1 VSNEQLLHLPGS
13 RVIELD
19 IEGMT
24 CASCVSRVER
34 KLGKLDGVEASV
46 NLPLESAHVTAPAG
60 ITDEQITATVAAAG
74 YKATVRPPRYPSQG
88 AGRET
93 DALGVLA
100 RTSLGRTLPRTDS
113 APVEQEAALV
123 IEPVENPGPV
133 LNSPAIGS
141 GELLTSGDA
150 GGMRQHAS
158 KLGPQRPGSL
168 AELAKLGGRWGGTSE
183 HAEHV
188 AGGAAPAD
196 HMAHGGAAA
205 QLRARVIVAAILTV
219 PVFLISMLPA
229 LQFPNWGWVVGAL
242 ALPVV
247 SWAAWPFHRAAA
259 VNARHF
265 ASTMDTLVSIG
276 VIAAYAFSAWQL
288 VTDPGMTN
296 HPPGMEEMAGSGGL
310 YFEVAS
316 VVTSFLLLGRY
327 LESNAKQKAGNALRA
342 LLDLGAKDAT
352 VLADGTE
359 YKIAADQLAVGDVMV
374 VRPGEKIATD
384 GVVVDGTSAVDA
396 SLVTGESV
404 PVEVGP
410 DSPVTG
416 ATINTSGRLL
426 VRATRVGSETTLA
439 QMGRLV
445 SQAQTGKAPI
455 ARLADRISSVFV
467 PSVLV
472 IAIVTFAVWLLLAG
486 PAVTGAE
493 LRGAF
498 TAAVAVLV
506 IACPC
511 ALGLATPVG
520 LLTGTG
526 RGAQLG
532 ILIKGPQVLE
542 DTRTVD
548 IILLD
553 KTGTVTTGHLAV
565 DATQAFG
572 AFGAAE
578 VLCLAGA
585 AEAAS
590 EHPIAHAIAA
600 AALSAETRTGGVG
613 RLPAVEHFRSAPGG
627 GVQGTVDGRRIT
639 AGRTGWLR
647 QNGVSVSSGQLEVLQ
662 AAERSGATAIWVAI
676 DGEAAGIVSLR
687 DTVKPGSAAAISRL
701 RQLGL
706 RPILLTGDNAAVAAQ
721 VAAAVGIDPGDV
733 LAGVLP
739 EGKVAAV
746 RNLQSAGGTVA
757 MAGDGVNDA
766 AALAQA
772 DLGIAMGSGTDV
784 AIEAADLTVMGNDLA
799 QVAQAIE
806 LSRRTLAI
814 IKTNLFWAFFYNAV
828 GIPVAALGLL
838 NPMIAGAAM
847 AASSVLVVA
856 NSLRLRNFGR

>member
-1 VSNEQLLHLPGS
+1 MSNEQLLNQPGG

-46 NLPLESAHVTAPAG
+46 NLPLESAHVTVPDG
-60 ITDEQITATVAAAG
+60 ITDEQITAQVASAG
-74 YKATVRPPRYPSQG
+74 YKATIRKPTRSG
-88 AGRET
+88 
-93 DALGVLA
+93 
-100 RTSLGRTLPRTDS
+100 S
-113 APVEQEAALV
+113 VEPERDEV
-123 IEPVENPGPV
+123 SVP
-133 LNSPAIGS
+133 
-141 GELLTSGDA
+141 T
-150 GGMRQHAS
+150 
-158 KLGPQRPGSL
+158 
-168 AELAKLGGRWGGTSE
+168 E

-188 AGGAAPAD
+188 TGGAAEA
-196 HMAHGGAAA
+196 
-205 QLRARVIVAAILTV
+205 LRPRLIVAAILTV
-219 PVFLISMLPA
+219 PVFVISMFPA
-229 LQFPNWGWVVGAL
+229 FQFANWGWVVGVL

-259 VNARHF
+259 INARHF

-288 VTDPGMTN
+288 LMDPLMTEHVGMAE
-296 HPPGMEEMAGSGGL
+296 METGGL

-316 VVTSFLLLGRY
+316 VVTTFLLLGRY
-327 LESNAKQKAGNALRA
+327 LEANAKQRAGDALRT
-342 LLDLGAKDAT
+342 LLNLGAKDAT
-352 VLADGTE
+352 VLEGGAE
-359 YKIAADQLAVGDVMV
+359 YRIPASQLVVGDVVV

-384 GVVVDGTSAVDA
+384 GEVIDGVSAVDA

-404 PVEVGP
+404 PVEVASG
-410 DSPVTG
+410 SLVTG

-467 PSVLV
+467 PVVLV
-472 IAIVTFAVWLLLAG
+472 IAAVTFGLWLLAAG
-486 PAVTGAE
+486 PQISDDEVRA
-493 LRGAF
+493 AF

-532 ILIKGPQVLE
+532 ILIRGPQVLE

-548 IILLD
+548 TILLD
-553 KTGTVTTGHLAV
+553 KTGTVTTGQLAV
-565 DATQAFG
+565 DSVQAFG
-572 AFGAAE
+572 EHSEAD
-578 VLCLAGA
+578 VLLLAGA
-585 AEAAS
+585 VEAAS

-600 AALSAETRTGGVG
+600 AARSTVGAGRPADSTSLPTGNDDAG
-613 RLPAVEHFRSAPGG
+613 RLPAVEHFASAPGG
-627 GVQGTVDGRRIT
+627 GVLGTVDGRKVV
-639 AGRTGWLR
+639 AGRTGWL
-647 QNGVSVSSGQLEVLQ
+647 QENGMPVTSEQRNALRT
-662 AAERSGATAIWVAI
+662 AEESGATVIWVAV
-676 DGEAAGIVSLR
+676 DGEVAGIIALR
-687 DTVKPGSAAAISRL
+687 DTIKPGSAAAIERL
-701 RQLGL
+701 RNLGL
-706 RPILLTGDNAAVAAQ
+706 RPVLLTGDNAAVAAQ
-721 VAAAVGIDPGDV
+721 VAADVGIHSEDV
-733 LAGVLP
+733 YAGVTP
-739 EGKVAAV
+739 EGKVDAV
-746 RNLQSAGGTVA
+746 RQLQVAGATVA

-784 AIEAADLTVMGNDLA
+784 AIEAADLTVMGNDLG

-806 LSRRTLAI
+806 LSRRTLST

-856 NSLRLRNFGR
+856 NSLRLRRFGARDRQPK

>member
-1 VSNEQLLHLPGS
+1 
-13 RVIELD
+13 VIELD
-19 IEGMT
+19 IKGMT
-24 CASCVSRVER
+24 CASCVNRVER

-46 NLPLESAHVTAPAG
+46 NLPLESAHVTAPSG
-60 ITDEQITATVAAAG
+60 VTDEQITATVAAAG
-74 YKATVRPPRYPSQG
+74 YTATVRAPRS
-88 AGRET
+88 T
-93 DALGVLA
+93 
-100 RTSLGRTLPRTDS
+100 
-113 APVEQEAALV
+113 
-123 IEPVENPGPV
+123 
-133 LNSPAIGS
+133 SPA
-141 GELLTSGDA
+141 A
-150 GGMRQHAS
+150 R
-158 KLGPQRPGSL
+158 
-168 AELAKLGGRWGGTSE
+168 E
-183 HAEHV
+183 HGV
-188 AGGAAPAD
+188 AGGAAVGGHAAPGGPAARTEER
-196 HMAHGGAAA
+196 MAHGDAASQLRPRLIAAA
-205 QLRARVIVAAILTV
+205 ALTV
-219 PVFLISMLPA
+219 PVLLVSMVPA
-229 LQFPNWGWVVGAL
+229 FQFSNWGWIAGAL

-276 VIAAYAFSAWQL
+276 VTAAYVFSVWQL
-288 VTDPGMTN
+288 LANPRMTDHPQGMDS
-296 HPPGMEEMAGSGGL
+296 MEMGSGGL
-310 YFEVAS
+310 YFEVAA
-316 VVTSFLLLGRY
+316 VVTTFLLLGRY
-327 LESNAKQKAGNALRA
+327 LEANAKRKAGDALKA
-342 LLDLGAKDAT
+342 LLSLGAKDAT
-352 VLADGTE
+352 VLRDGSE
-359 YKIAADQLAVGDVMV
+359 HKVPAEQLRVGEVIV
-374 VRPGEKIATD
+374 VRPGEKIPTD
-384 GVVVDGTSAVDA
+384 GVVVEGSSAVDA

-426 VRATRVGSETTLA
+426 VRATRVGAETTLA

-467 PSVLV
+467 PVVLG
-472 IAIVTFAVWLLLAG
+472 IAAVTFAAWLLAAG
-486 PAVTGAE
+486 AAISDGE
-493 LRGAF
+493 LRAAF

-520 LLTGTG
+520 LLAGTG

-548 IILLD
+548 TILLD
-553 KTGTVTTGHLAV
+553 KTGTVTTGRLAV
-565 DATQAFG
+565 DGTQVFG
-572 AFGAAE
+572 TYAEGE
-578 VLCLAGA
+578 VLRLAGA
-585 AEAAS
+585 VESAS

-600 AALSAETRTGGVG
+600 AARSAEAIGTGGAG
-613 RLPAVEHFRSAPGG
+613 RLPAVVGFRSAAGG
-627 GVQGTVDGRRIT
+627 GVQGTVDGHLVT
-639 AGRTGWLR
+639 AGRTGWL
-647 QNGVSVSSGQLEVLQ
+647 QENGVAVSAGQQEALRL
-662 AAERSGATAIWVAI
+662 AEESGATAIWVAV
-676 DGEAAGIVSLR
+676 DGDAAGIISLR
-687 DTVKPGSAAAISRL
+687 DTLKPGSAAAIARL

-721 VAAAVGIDPGDV
+721 VAAAVGIGPGDV
-733 LAGVLP
+733 YAGVLP
-739 EGKVAAV
+739 EGKVEAV
-746 RNLQSAGGTVA
+746 RKLQAGGATVA

-784 AIEAADLTVMGNDLA
+784 AIEAADLTVMGNELG

-806 LSRRTLAI
+806 LSRRTLAT

-838 NPMIAGAAM
+838 NPMVAGAAM

-856 NSLRLRNFGR
+856 NSLRLRSFGK

>member
-1 VSNEQLLHLPGS
+1 MSNEHLLHQTGS
-13 RVIELD
+13 RVVELD

-24 CASCVSRVER
+24 CASCVNRVEK
-34 KLGKLDGVEASV
+34 KLGKLDGVKASV
-46 NLPLESAHVTAPAG
+46 NLPLESAHVTVPAG
-60 ITDEQITATVAAAG
+60 ITDQQIVDTVNATG
-74 YKATVRPPRYPSQG
+74 YKASLRPAQYESHS
-88 AGRET
+88 AGH
-93 DALGVLA
+93 
-100 RTSLGRTLPRTDS
+100 
-113 APVEQEAALV
+113 EAD
-123 IEPVENPGPV
+123 GPV
-133 LNSPAIGS
+133 VLPA
-141 GELLTSGDA
+141 SGDA
-150 GGMRQHAS
+150 EQVAGAAA
-158 KLGPQRPGSL
+158 PGDHM
-168 AELAKLGGRWGGTSE
+168 A
-183 HAEHV
+183 H
-188 AGGAAPAD
+188 GGAAAPGD

-205 QLRARVIVAAILTV
+205 QLRPRLIVAAVLTV

-229 LQFPNWGWVVGAL
+229 FQFPHWGWVAGAL

-259 VNARHF
+259 INARHL

-276 VIAAYAFSAWQL
+276 VVAAYLFSAWQL
-288 VTDPGMTN
+288 LADPRMTE
-296 HPPGMEEMAGSGGL
+296 HPGMEGMESGGL
-310 YFEVAS
+310 YFEVAA
-316 VVTSFLLLGRY
+316 VVTTFLLLGRF
-327 LESNAKQKAGNALRA
+327 LEANAKQKAGDALKA
-342 LLDLGAKDAT
+342 LLNLGAKDAT
-352 VLADGTE
+352 VLHGGAE
-359 YKIAADQLAVGDVMV
+359 HKIPAGQLQVGDLIV

-384 GVVVDGTSAVDA
+384 GLVVEGSSAVDA

-410 DSPVTG
+410 DSKVTG

-439 QMGRLV
+439 QMARLV

-455 ARLADRISSVFV
+455 ARLADRISAVFV
-467 PSVLV
+467 PVVLV
-472 IAIVTFAVWLLLAG
+472 IAALTFAAWLLLAG
-486 PAVTGAE
+486 PAISETE
-493 LRGAF
+493 LRAAF

-548 IILLD
+548 TILLD
-553 KTGTVTTGHLAV
+553 KTGTVTSGKLAV
-565 DATQAFG
+565 AATQAFSELDG
-572 AFGAAE
+572 ISESE
-578 VLCLAGA
+578 VLRLAGA
-585 AEAAS
+585 VEAAS

-600 AALSAETRTGGVG
+600 AALAGQTARPAHSVPSALAVPAHPGHNDGGR

-627 GVQGTVDGRRIT
+627 GVAGTVDGRVVV
-639 AGRTGWLR
+639 AGRTGWLEE
-647 QNGVSVSSGQLEVLQ
+647 NGVPISAGQHRALA
-662 AAERSGATAIWVAI
+662 AAEATGATAIWVAL
-676 DGEAAGIVSLR
+676 DGTAAGIISLR
-687 DTVKPGSAAAISRL
+687 DTVKEGSAAAISRL
-701 RQLGL
+701 KALGL

-721 VAAAVGIDPGDV
+721 VASAVGISPDDV
-733 LAGVLP
+733 YAGVLP
-739 EGKVAAV
+739 AGKVEAV
-746 RNLQSAGGTVA
+746 RKLQAGGATVA

-784 AIEAADLTVMGNDLA
+784 AIEAADLTVMGNDLG

-806 LSRRTLAI
+806 LSRRTLAT
-814 IKTNLFWAFFYNAV
+814 IKTNLFWAFFYNAI

-856 NSLRLRNFGR
+856 NSLRLRSFGK

>member
-1 VSNEQLLHLPGS
+1 VSNEQLLHQPGR

-60 ITDEQITATVAAAG
+60 ISDEQITATVAAAG
-74 YKATVRPPRYPSQG
+74 YKARVRPPRYPSSGGGHETDELGDVTTGGG
-88 AGRET
+88 AGGTRERASRRGT
-93 DALGVLA
+93 TEHSEHV
-100 RTSLGRTLPRTDS
+100 P
-113 APVEQEAALV
+113 
-123 IEPVENPGPV
+123 
-133 LNSPAIGS
+133 
-141 GELLTSGDA
+141 GDA
-150 GGMRQHAS
+150 
-158 KLGPQRPGSL
+158 
-168 AELAKLGGRWGGTSE
+168 AE
-183 HAEHV
+183 
-188 AGGAAPAD
+188 PD
-196 HMAHGGAAA
+196 HMAHGGTAA
-205 QLRARVIVAAILTV
+205 QLKPRLIVAAVLTV
-219 PVFLISMLPA
+219 PVFLISMIPA
-229 LQFPNWGWVVGAL
+229 FQFANWGWVAGLL
-242 ALPVV
+242 AFPVV
-247 SWAAWPFHRAAA
+247 TWAAWPFHRAAA
-259 VNARHF
+259 INARHF

-276 VIAAYAFSAWQL
+276 VIAAYVFSGWQL
-288 VTDPGMTN
+288 LADPGMTDL
-296 HPPGMEEMAGSGGL
+296 HGMDQMETGSGGL

-316 VVTSFLLLGRY
+316 VVTTFLLLGRY
-327 LESNAKQKAGNALRA
+327 LEANAKRKAGDALRA
-342 LLDLGAKDAT
+342 LLNLGAKDAT
-352 VLADGTE
+352 VLQDGAE
-359 YKIAADQLAVGDVMV
+359 YKIPAEQLAAGDVMV
-374 VRPGEKIATD
+374 VRPGEKIPTD

-416 ATINTSGRLL
+416 ATINASGRLL

-467 PSVLV
+467 PVVLV
-472 IAIVTFAVWLLLAG
+472 FAVLTFGLWLLISG
-486 PAVTGAE
+486 PAITNAD
-493 LRGAF
+493 LRAAF

-548 IILLD
+548 TILLD

-565 DATQAFG
+565 DAAQAFG
-572 AFGAAE
+572 PFSQSD
-578 VLCLAGA
+578 VLRLAGA
-585 AEAAS
+585 VEAAS

-600 AALSAETRTGGVG
+600 AATSAERRNNDAG

-627 GVQGTVDGRRIT
+627 GVAGSVEGRPVT
-639 AGRTGWLR
+639 AGRTGWLKE
-647 QNGVSVSSGQLEVLQ
+647 NGITVTGEQREAFRS
-662 AAERSGATAIWVAI
+662 AEDSGATAIWVAV
-676 DGEAAGIVSLR
+676 DGEAAGFVSLT
-687 DTVKPGSAAAISRL
+687 DTIKPGSAAAISRL
-701 RQLGL
+701 KQLGL

-721 VAAAVGIDPGDV
+721 VAAAVGIDPQDV
-733 LAGVLP
+733 FAGVLP
-739 EGKVAAV
+739 EGKVEAV
-746 RNLQSAGGTVA
+746 RKLQAGGATVA

-799 QVAQAIE
+799 QVAQAIQ
-806 LSRRTLAI
+806 LSRKTLAT
-814 IKTNLFWAFFYNAV
+814 IKTNLFWAFFYNAI

-856 NSLRLRNFGR
+856 NSLRLRSFGKTPN

>member
-1 VSNEQLLHLPGS
+1 VSNEQLLHQPGS

-24 CASCVSRVER
+24 CASCVGRVER
-34 KLGKLDGVEASV
+34 KLGKLEGVEASV
-46 NLPLESAHVTAPAG
+46 NLPLESAHVTVPAG
-60 ITDEQITATVAAAG
+60 ITDEQITATVEAAG
-74 YKATVRPPRYPSQG
+74 YKAKVRPPRYPNRDGG
-88 AGRET
+88 AET
-93 DALGVLA
+93 STG
-100 RTSLGRTLPRTDS
+100 S
-113 APVEQEAALV
+113 AT
-123 IEPVENPGPV
+123 GY
-133 LNSPAIGS
+133 
-141 GELLTSGDA
+141 GELPTSGDA
-150 GGMRQHAS
+150 GGMRQQAS
-158 KLGPQRPGSL
+158 KR
-168 AELAKLGGRWGGTSE
+168 GTSE

-188 AGGAAPAD
+188 P
-196 HMAHGGAAA
+196 GGAAA
-205 QLRARVIVAAILTV
+205 KLRPRLIVAAILTV
-219 PVFLISMLPA
+219 PVFAISMLPSF
-229 LQFPNWGWVVGAL
+229 QFPDWGWVAGVL

-247 SWAAWPFHRAAA
+247 TWAAWPFHRAAA

-276 VIAAYAFSAWQL
+276 VIAAYLFSAWQL
-288 VTDPGMTN
+288 FADPRMTQ
-296 HPPGMEEMAGSGGL
+296 HPGMEMGSGGL
-310 YFEVAS
+310 YFEVAA
-316 VVTSFLLLGRY
+316 VVTTFLLLGRY
-327 LESNAKQKAGNALRA
+327 LEANAKQKAGDALKA

-352 VLADGTE
+352 VLSGGTE
-359 YKIAADQLAVGDVMV
+359 VRIPADRLAVGDVLV

-384 GVVVDGTSAVDA
+384 GVVIDGASAVDA
-396 SLVTGESV
+396 SMVTGESV

-410 DSPVTG
+410 DSFVIG

-439 QMGRLV
+439 QMARLV

-455 ARLADRISSVFV
+455 ARLADRISAVFV
-467 PSVLV
+467 PIVLA
-472 IAIVTFAVWLLLAG
+472 IAVATFALWTIVSG
-486 PAVTGAE
+486 PVIEAAE
-493 LRGAF
+493 IRAAF

-548 IILLD
+548 TILLD

-565 DATQAFG
+565 DSTRAFG
-572 AFGAAE
+572 THTDAD
-578 VLCLAGA
+578 VLRLAGA
-585 AEAAS
+585 VEAGS

-600 AALSAETRTGGVG
+600 AALSAERRNDDGG
-613 RLPAVEHFRSAPGG
+613 RLPAVEQFRSAPGG
-627 GVQGTVDGRRIT
+627 GVSGHVAGRYVL

-647 QNGVSVSSGQLEVLQ
+647 ENGISVTPEQEQALQ
-662 AAERSGATAIWVAI
+662 SAEESGATAIWVAV
-676 DGEAAGIVSLR
+676 DGAPAGIVSLR
-687 DTVKPGSAAAISRL
+687 DTLKPGSAAAISRL
-701 RQLGL
+701 KQLGL

-721 VAAAVGIDPGDV
+721 VAAAVGIAPEDV
-733 LAGVLP
+733 FAGVLP
-739 EGKVAAV
+739 EGKVEAV
-746 RNLQSAGGTVA
+746 RKLQAGGATVA

-784 AIEAADLTVMGNDLA
+784 AIEAADLTVMGNDLG

-806 LSRRTLAI
+806 LSRRTLAT

-856 NSLRLRNFGR
+856 NSLRLRSFGKPAPASRAA